1 MPNFK
6 MGIVSDE
13 SMGDTLRIT
22 VIATGIEADTEAQS
36 VSVDDANVEVDAESL
51 ALKTIKGGSTPP
63 SEVSQPTVPSKPESE
78 DDRYNSLLD
87 IPAFL
92 RKQVD

>member
-1 MPNFK
+1 MPTSK
-6 MGIVSDE
+6 MGVVSDE

-22 VIATGIEADTEAQS
+22 VIATGIEAETEAEI
-36 VSVDDANVEVDAESL
+36 VSVDDADVEVDSESL
-51 ALKTIKGGSTPP
+51 ALKTIKGGAP
-63 SEVSQPTVPSKPESE
+63 SSDVSQPAVPSKPESE
-78 DDRYNSLLD
+78 DDRYNNLLD